1 MVAISQSTRYCPE
14 EQHQQAEA
22 IWPGLAGIQHVCES
36 HGCMFSLSGTAT
48 PTIRSNVA
56 CWQVYSM
63 QQARRDIDAVYSMG
77 LFDDVKFLPQ
87 PSEDSSL
94 ENPTVDLTLQVKERK
109 NGGLSAGC
117 GISAQVRL
125 VTQAAPPGVHCT
137 VFADSAS
144 MKLKGCCTQDLSCL
158 FA

>member
-1 MVAISQSTRYCPE
+1 
-14 EQHQQAEA
+14 
-22 IWPGLAGIQHVCES
+22 
-36 HGCMFSLSGTAT
+36 
-48 PTIRSNVA
+48 
-56 CWQVYSM
+56 M

>member
-1 MVAISQSTRYCPE
+1 
-14 EQHQQAEA
+14 
-22 IWPGLAGIQHVCES
+22 
-36 HGCMFSLSGTAT
+36 
-48 PTIRSNVA
+48 
-56 CWQVYSM
+56 M

-125 VTQAAPPGVHCT
+125 VIQFLFKSTPNKKVFCFSSLSLHLLALIVLLQRRLLIEQA
-137 VFADSAS
+137 
-144 MKLKGCCTQDLSCL
+144 
-158 FA
+158 

>member
-1 MVAISQSTRYCPE
+1 
-14 EQHQQAEA
+14 
-22 IWPGLAGIQHVCES
+22 
-36 HGCMFSLSGTAT
+36 
-48 PTIRSNVA
+48 
-56 CWQVYSM
+56 M
-63 QQARRDIDAVYSMG
+63 QQARRDIDAVDSMG

-125 VTQAAPPGVHCT
+125 VIQFLFKSTPNGVVFSFHNKKVFCFSSLSLHLLALIVLLQRRLLIEQA
-137 VFADSAS
+137 
-144 MKLKGCCTQDLSCL
+144 
-158 FA
+158 